1 MVNVIVK
8 LTEDD
13 INLLRH
19 LLVNEIQ
26 DLEFDK
32 ERCSHIHHQHNID
45 FDFDF
50 IRQNL
55 DSRIEHANNLCTK
68 ICKSYNEVVSDGK
81 R

>member
-1 MVNVIVK
+1 MDNVMVK

-13 INLLRH
+13 INLLRQ

-32 ERCSHIHHQHNID
+32 ERCSHIHHI
-45 FDFDF
+45 DFDF